1 MDKTLKTQ
9 DECTK
14 IIVKFKDQVLQST
27 PLVLEEGNILTQ
39 GHDDFFSS
47 FSDLTFERLIFTVS
61 PEDMIQD
68 LKTYNQ
74 PEDLS
79 LFHYYS
85 VQVSKDQGDPQSI
98 VDKLKQSPLVE
109 TAYIEPD
116 ATEFDVSDS
125 VAAMENLTK
134 HGDIYAQPNRNPLFQ
149 KQEYLKPTPR
159 GIDAQYAW
167 NILGG
172 DGEGIT
178 LVDMQL
184 KGWLLDHEDLVDQQI
199 RLVAGSVNDPTGK
212 THHGTATLGE
222 VVGFDNGVGIIGIS
236 PKAQA
241 KVTSKLRADGKAS
254 SADAIVSAAKEMNP
268 GDVLVLTWGYIVNSE
283 SLPAEYTQ
291 ADFDAIKYAT
301 DKGITVVQSAG
312 NESTNLDQ
320 FTKDGKYIFNRNSP
334 DFKDS
339 GAIIVGAGSSNFPH
353 KRLYFS
359 SYGSRIDVY
368 AWGENVTTTYS
379 KDGDPSI
386 RNLYTF
392 GFNGTSSA
400 GPIIAGAAV
409 NLQGVAKAN
418 LGKPFTSKEV
428 RDLLSDPST
437 GTPSNNPSS
446 DKIGVMPDLKAILNK
461 LGFKKELLTPPT
473 ELQATDI
480 QANSVQLQWNPSTS
494 NIGID
499 IKGYY
504 IYRNG
509 TLRAASLSPEF
520 TDTDVEANT
529 EYRYIV
535 IAEDINRNVSE
546 PSNEIKVRTKS
557 NKEDLH
563 EVQIV
568 TVLDETKVL
577 DKNGDN
583 EVTLYSS
590 HGGANQRWNFVYDKD
605 KEAHQI
611 KSVSNKDLVL
621 AWNAIP
627 NSRQVFATPNQNKEE
642 QYWILEKL
650 DDYFIIKSKKDPNL
664 VLDVEGSKTDN
675 LTKIIVN
682 EQNNGKN
689 QKFKLREV

>member
-1 MDKTLKTQ
+1 MNRTLTTQ

-68 LKTYNQ
+68 LKTYNL

-79 LFHYYS
+79 LFRYYS
-85 VQVSKDQGDPQSI
+85 VPVSKDQGDPQSI
-98 VDKLKQSPLVE
+98 VDSLKQSPLVE
-109 TAYIEPD
+109 TAYIEPN
-116 ATEFDVSDS
+116 AIEFDVSDS
-125 VAAMENLTK
+125 VAAMEDLTK

-149 KQEYLKPTPR
+149 KQTYLKPAPL
-159 GIDAQYAW
+159 GIDAQYSW

-172 DGEGIT
+172 EGEGVT

-184 KGWLLDHEDLVDQQI
+184 GGWLLDHEDLVDQQI
-199 RLVAGSVNDPTGK
+199 GLVAGSTNNPLGK

-222 VVGFDNGVGIIGIS
+222 VFGFDNEVGIIGIS
-236 PKAQA
+236 TKAQA
-241 KVTSKLRADGKAS
+241 KVTSNIRANGKAS
-254 SADAIVSAAKEMNP
+254 PADAIVSAAKEMNP
-268 GDVLVLTWGYIVNSE
+268 GDVLVLTWGYIVNSKG
-283 SLPAEYTQ
+283 LPAEYVQ
-291 ADFDAIKYAT
+291 AVFDAIKFAT
-301 DKGITVVQSAG
+301 DKGITVAEAG
-312 NESTNLDQ
+312 GNDKVDLDEVAVG
-320 FTKDGKYIFNRNSP
+320 GKYVFNRKSP

-339 GAIIVGAGSSNFPH
+339 GAIMVGAGSSDTSHN
-353 KRLYFS
+353 RVWFS
-359 SYGSRIDVY
+359 NYGSRIDVY
-368 AWGENVTTTYS
+368 AWGENITTTYS

-386 RNLYTF
+386 KNLYTF
-392 GFNGTSSA
+392 GFNGTSGA
-400 GPIIAGAAV
+400 TPIIAGAAV
-409 NLQGVAKAN
+409 NLQGIAKAN
-418 LGKPFTSKEV
+418 LGKPFTPKEV
-428 RDLLSDPST
+428 RDLLSDPNT

-480 QANSVQLQWNPSTS
+480 QANSITLQWNPSTS

-504 IYRNG
+504 IYCNG

-520 TDTDVEANT
+520 IDRQVEPNT

-535 IAEDINRNVSE
+535 TAEDINKNVSD
-546 PSNEIKVRTKS
+546 PSSEIKVRTK
-557 NKEDLH
+557 DLN

-568 TVLDETKVL
+568 TALDEIKVV

-590 HGGANQRWNFVYDKD
+590 HGGANQRWEFVYDQDKD
-605 KEAHQI
+605 AYQI
-611 KSVSNKDLVL
+611 KSVSDKNLVL

-627 NSRQVFATPNQNKEE
+627 NSKQVFATPNQYKEE
-642 QYWILEKL
+642 HYWLLEATGDGYYIVKN
-650 DDYFIIKSKKDPNL
+650 KKNPNL
-664 VLDVEGSKTDN
+664 VLDVADSKTAN
-675 LTKIIVN
+675 GSEIIVYK
-682 EQNNGKN
+682 QNNGKN
-689 QKFKLREV
+689 QKFKLRKV